1 MSISPNTTI
10 AQYTIVSKIGEGGMG
25 EVYRACDTKP
35 GRDVVRFAFSLL
47 VLTFLF
53 AFSTAQTTQS
63 DQAKIEEETMRHF
76 QAILRFDTSNPPGN
90 EKLVVDYLKSVL
102 EQEGIETKVFA
113 LDPQRPNLVARLRG
127 NGKKRPVLI
136 MGHTDV
142 VTVDPTKWKHPPFS
156 ATREDGYVYG
166 RGALDD
172 KPSVVAGLMTMLQ
185 LKRMKVALDR
195 DVIFLAEASEE
206 GNGPYGINFMVDKHW
221 PEIDAEY
228 CLAEGGEVIRS
239 GGKIQYATVVT
250 TEKVAHTVRLI
261 ARGVAGHGSVPLRSN
276 PIVRLSQA
284 VAKVAAWQTPM
295 RLNETTRAYFAA
307 LSKVSEP
314 EDAARFQKLLQGK
327 DSDEVQEYLAIN
339 KPRLY
344 STLRTSIS
352 PNIIKG
358 GYLRNVIPSE
368 AEATL
373 DIRALPDEDFPA
385 LLAQL
390 RKIIDDPAIEVVKV
404 TAYATRPGASPSRLD
419 TEAFQIIEAAHR
431 RIYNVATLPT
441 MLTGGTD
448 MAQVRARGVQC
459 YGIGPIIDI
468 EDGPKGFG
476 AHSDQERIL
485 EEGLHNFVRLQF
497 EVVVNLVKRN

>member
-1 MSISPNTTI
+1 MSRRNRNWTALLNSSDFLTSSIMKRRTLQFAVAVLLLTSSVLSI
-10 AQYTIVSKIGEGGMG
+10 AQNS
-25 EVYRACDTKP
+25 
-35 GRDVVRFAFSLL
+35 
-47 VLTFLF
+47 
-53 AFSTAQTTQS
+53 QS

-76 QAILRFDTSNPPGN
+76 QAILRLDTSNPPGN
-90 EKLVVDYLKSVL
+90 EKLVVDYLKRVL
-102 EQEGIETKVFA
+102 EQEGIEAKVFA

-166 RGALDD
+166 RGTLDD

-185 LKRMKVALDR
+185 LKRMKVTLDR

-276 PIVRLSQA
+276 PIVHLSQA

-314 EDAARFQKLLQGK
+314 EDAARFQKLLQGTG
-327 DSDEVQEYLAIN
+327 SDEVQEYLAIN

-373 DIRALPDEDFPA
+373 DIRALPDEDFPT
-385 LLAQL
+385 LLAEL
-390 RKIIDDPAIEVVKV
+390 RKVINDPAIEVVKV
-404 TAYATRPGASPSRLD
+404 TANATRPGASPSRLD

-441 MLTGGTD
+441 MMTGGTD

-459 YGIGPIIDI
+459 YGIGPMIDS

-485 EEGLHNFVRLQF
+485 EEGLHKFFRLQF
-497 EVVVNLVKRN
+497 EVVVKLVNSN

>member
-1 MSISPNTTI
+1 MI
-10 AQYTIVSKIGEGGMG
+10 
-25 EVYRACDTKP
+25 
-35 GRDVVRFAFSLL
+35 RFATATL
-47 VLTFLF
+47 VLTYLVI
-53 AFSTAQTTQS
+53 ASIAQTSQS
-63 DQAKIEEETMRHF
+63 DQAKIEEETIRHF
-76 QAILRFDTSNPPGN
+76 QAILRLDTSNPPGN

-127 NGKKRPVLI
+127 SGKKRPVLI

-142 VTVDPTKWKHPPFS
+142 VTVDATKWKYPPFS
-156 ATREDGYVYG
+156 ATREDGYIYG
-166 RGALDD
+166 RGSLDD

-185 LKRMKVALDR
+185 LKRKKVALDR

-206 GNGPYGINFMVDKHW
+206 GNGPYGINLMVEKYW

-239 GGKIQYATVVT
+239 GRKVQYATVVT

-276 PIVRLSQA
+276 PIVHLSQA

-295 RLNETTRAYFAA
+295 RLNETTRAYFSG

-314 EDAARFQKLLQGK
+314 EDAARFQRLLQQK
-327 DSDEVQEYLAIN
+327 DVAVVQEYLAIN

-385 LLAQL
+385 LLAHL
-390 RKIIDDPAIEVVKV
+390 RRVIDDPAIEVSKI
-404 TAYATRPGASPSRLD
+404 TANASRPTASPSR
-419 TEAFQIIEAAHR
+419 
-431 RIYNVATLPT
+431 
-441 MLTGGTD
+441 
-448 MAQVRARGVQC
+448 
-459 YGIGPIIDI
+459 
-468 EDGPKGFG
+468 
-476 AHSDQERIL
+476 
-485 EEGLHNFVRLQF
+485 
-497 EVVVNLVKRN
+497 

>member
-1 MSISPNTTI
+1 MTRATI
-10 AQYTIVSKIGEGGMG
+10 
-25 EVYRACDTKP
+25 
-35 GRDVVRFAFSLL
+35 RFAFSLL
-47 VLTFLF
+47 LLSIFV
-53 AFSTAQTTQS
+53 AFSGAQTPQS
-63 DQAKIEEETMRHF
+63 NSAKIEEETIRHF
-76 QAILRFDTSNPPGN
+76 QAILRLDTSNPPGN
-90 EKLVVDYLKSVL
+90 EKLVVDYLKTVL
-102 EQEGIETKVFA
+102 DQEGIEAKVFA

-127 NGKKRPVLI
+127 SVKKRPILI

-142 VTVDPTKWKHPPFS
+142 VTVDPAKWKHPPFS
-156 ATREDGYVYG
+156 ATRDGGYVYG
-166 RGALDD
+166 RGTLDD
-172 KPSVVAGLMTMLQ
+172 KPDVVAGLMTMLQ

-206 GNGPYGINFMVDKHW
+206 GNGPYGINYMVDKHW

-261 ARGVAGHGSVPLRSN
+261 SHGVAGHGSVPLRSN
-276 PIVRLSQA
+276 AIVHLSQA

-295 RLNETTRAYFAA
+295 RLNQTTRAYFAA
-307 LSKVSEP
+307 LAKLSSP
-314 EDAARFQKLLQGK
+314 EDAERFQKLLQEK
-327 DSDEVQEYLAIN
+327 DTDAVQEYLAIN
-339 KPRLY
+339 QPRLY

-385 LLAQL
+385 LLDRL
-390 RKIIDDPAIEVVKV
+390 RKVINDPAIEVVKV
-404 TAYATRPGASPSRLD
+404 TANATRPGSPPSGLE
-419 TEAFQIIEAAHR
+419 TEAFKVLEAAHR
-431 RIYNVATLPT
+431 RIYNVATVPT
-441 MLTGGTD
+441 MMTGGTD

-459 YGIGPIIDI
+459 YGIGPIIDS

-485 EEGLHNFVRLQF
+485 EEALHKFVRFQWD
-497 EVVVNLVKRN
+497 VVVQLAKAN